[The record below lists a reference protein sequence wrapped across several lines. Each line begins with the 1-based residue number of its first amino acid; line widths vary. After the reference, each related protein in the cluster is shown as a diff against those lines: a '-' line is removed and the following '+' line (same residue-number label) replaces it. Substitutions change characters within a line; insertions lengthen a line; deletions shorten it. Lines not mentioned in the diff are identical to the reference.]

1 MAEQQDAAED
11 AAPPAIT
18 MPVECVTLRGLLL
31 GTFTGRDNKTIDI
44 GRVQWF
50 FMTIA
55 YMAFSGIAVW
65 RGQAF
70 DPVQWAT
77 GAGAILALGGAGLAL
92 KKETEPR

>member
-1 MAEQQDAAED
+1 MAEQVDASED
-11 AAPPAIT
+11 AMPPIT
-18 MPVECVTLRGLLL
+18 MPVERVTVRGLLL
-31 GTFTGRDNKTIDI
+31 GTFTGRDNQTIDI

-50 FMTIA
+50 AMTLA

-77 GAGAILALGGAGLAL
+77 GAGAILALGGVGLAV
-92 KKETEPR
+92 KKETEPRA